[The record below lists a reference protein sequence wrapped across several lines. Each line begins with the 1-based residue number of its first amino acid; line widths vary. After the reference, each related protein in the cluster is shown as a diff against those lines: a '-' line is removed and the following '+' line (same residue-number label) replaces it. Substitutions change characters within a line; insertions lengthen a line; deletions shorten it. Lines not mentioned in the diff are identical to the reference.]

1 MNPIQ
6 EVILIVQRELRKNFR
21 SVKGIVLLILSLL
34 GGGAFA
40 VINAILTRLK
50 TREMGDV
57 PEEQFRMIRE
67 QGLTKFYDGD
77 ADMGR
82 FLSDS
87 PDILWTVSLITIWL
101 TPLLVAV
108 LGYDGVSGE
117 VQHRTVR
124 FWTVRSRRTSY
135 FMGKFFGL
143 WLTVS
148 GVTLVMHLL
157 VWIIST
163 FGGVAS
169 AGTVFGWGLR
179 YWMVSIPIAGAWS
192 AIAVLIASQF
202 RTPMVSLLSICIVFF
217 VLFCLKLTG
226 VWFES
231 VPLTC
236 VYPGTLDNFLLN
248 PQMKRFAIGLAI
260 AAGFIVTGAGAGS
273 AIFAKRD
280 V

>member
-57 PEEQFRMIRE
+57 PEEQFRMLRE
-67 QGLTKFYDGD
+67 QALTKWYDGD
-77 ADMGR
+77 ADMGK

-87 PDILWTVSLITIWL
+87 PDILWTVSLMTIWL
-101 TPLLVAV
+101 TPLLVAI

-143 WLTVS
+143 WVTVS
-148 GVTLVMHLL
+148 SVTLLMHFL
-157 VWIIST
+157 VWVVST
-163 FGGVAS
+163 LGGVAS

-179 YWMVSIPIAGAWS
+179 YWAISVPIAGAWS

-202 RTPMVSLLSICIVFF
+202 RSPMVSLLTVCGVFALLFIVK
-217 VLFCLKLTG
+217 VVGYWQESEPLMCL
-226 VWFES
+226 
-231 VPLTC
+231 
-236 VYPGTLDNFLLN
+236 YPGTLDSFLLN
-248 PQMKRFAIGLAI
+248 PHMKRFGIGLAV
-260 AAGFIVTGAGAGS
+260 AAGFIVAGSASGS